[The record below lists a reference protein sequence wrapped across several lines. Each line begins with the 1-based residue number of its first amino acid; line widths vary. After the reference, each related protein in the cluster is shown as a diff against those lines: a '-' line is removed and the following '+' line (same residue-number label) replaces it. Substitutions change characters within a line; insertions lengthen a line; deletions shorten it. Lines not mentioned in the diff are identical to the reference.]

1 MGISFHNESSKDN
14 RVITA
19 LKDPNYTWRTS
30 QGVSQATNLPLS
42 EVQGIINKRE
52 FWISQTDQ
60 AARRACSSRCRPGF
74 LS

>member
-42 EVQGIINKRE
+42 EVQGIINKLEQDGLVIKSR
-52 FWISQTDQ
+52 IPDI
-60 AARRACSSRCRPGF
+60 RRQPYTK
-74 LS
+74 